1 MTLEF
6 GNVEYSET
14 EKKELLLAFEK
25 MPSNKQVAFEWVF
38 KELQIVHADIKT
50 IQAAMV
56 INSPELQELFPQCRD
71 TVENIVRLEKAVRM
85 KGQLEEKA
93 KAVQKI
99 LTSMATDL
107 RILIVASL
115 MTCYELMHINWKE
128 AQEADRE
135 KAKDALDIFSPLLHK
150 LGMGRL
156 KNQLEDHALRVLDA
170 KAYQHIVKQ
179 LDETKKERENYL
191 QRIQHALEKELSSI
205 PNTVISGRVKHIY
218 SIWKKTQKSNHDL
231 TSIRDLTALRV
242 KVDNVPQC
250 YEALGHVHSL
260 FPPIPGSFKDYI
272 AKPKPNGYQSLHT
285 TVMGPDEKLI
295 EIQIRTQEM
304 HQYNELGVAAHFRY
318 KGHTDTSKLDKRLLW
333 LREAFQFSETEEGR
347 QTLES
352 VTSDFFENEIFV
364 FTPKGKVVEL
374 EEGST
379 PIDFAYAIHSDVG
392 NHCVGAKVNGKQVPL
407 DYRLQNADQVEVTTS
422 EKQVPKRQWLLIVK
436 TAKAKAK
443 IRTFLQFEQSKIK
456 PADTQK
462 VIKPAPIKSIEIT
475 GHDQKELRF
484 AKCCRP
490 VPGDEIQGFLTTKRK
505 ITVHRKDCLNAQR
518 NEQAFK
524 LIHVEWNVKSKGL
537 FNVAIRVLAQDQPA
551 LLTELLTIFSQRGAK
566 VSAARAKNSN
576 QLTECY
582 FELEIKDLTQLQPI
596 METLSKHKWVKMVE
610 RA

>member
-1 MTLEF
+1 
-6 GNVEYSET
+6 
-14 EKKELLLAFEK
+14 
-25 MPSNKQVAFEWVF
+25 
-38 KELQIVHADIKT
+38 
-50 IQAAMV
+50 
-56 INSPELQELFPQCRD
+56 
-71 TVENIVRLEKAVRM
+71 
-85 KGQLEEKA
+85 
-93 KAVQKI
+93 
-99 LTSMATDL
+99 
-107 RILIVASL
+107 
-115 MTCYELMHINWKE
+115 
-128 AQEADRE
+128 
-135 KAKDALDIFSPLLHK
+135 
-150 LGMGRL
+150 
-156 KNQLEDHALRVLDA
+156 
-170 KAYQHIVKQ
+170 
-179 LDETKKERENYL
+179 
-191 QRIQHALEKELSSI
+191 
-205 PNTVISGRVKHIY
+205 
-218 SIWKKTQKSNHDL
+218 
-231 TSIRDLTALRV
+231 
-242 KVDNVPQC
+242 
-250 YEALGHVHSL
+250 VHSL